1 MGPHK
6 FRDCLRGS
14 DVVLRLWLG
23 LGLGLDLGLEAH
35 DVFKC
40 PHRDKKAR
48 MGNLQLYVK
57 STAEVGTV

>member
-1 MGPHK
+1 M
-6 FRDCLRGS
+6 
-14 DVVLRLWLG
+14 VLRLWLG

-40 PHRDKKAR
+40 PHKDKKAR